1 MASAKDIRFDQRNVT
16 NTAYQ
21 EKYVNGN
28 SLILRTD
35 STGSVVGASTLE
47 GVAIGT
53 TTPSTANFTNV
64 TASVIS
70 SSILIGNLS
79 GSLSGSNII
88 ANNISSSTLYVSQN
102 IINDGTLTV
111 VGNSTLSNVTASN
124 ISASGNISSS
134 NLFVSNNTTLGN
146 DVNDLILT
154 CHSNLLVAQK
164 DKEKSEESIAKL
176 KELTQ
181 QYKFYEYYLM
191 AVNRDGV
198 PYDLITT
205 AVPFI
210 EQEINNILTQL
221 VDFNI
226 SNGIADDD
234 EAAVDTYDLASG
246 TPKLNDDDVYWNIE
260 HWFNV
265 YQIIYIY

>member
-1 MASAKDIRFDQRNVT
+1 MNNNQTGRFAFFKLELNENNQPQWV
-16 NTAYQ
+16 Q

-28 SLILRTD
+28 SLIIRTD

-134 NLFVSNNTTLGN
+134 
-146 DVNDLILT
+146 
-154 CHSNLLVAQK
+154 
-164 DKEKSEESIAKL
+164 
-176 KELTQ
+176 
-181 QYKFYEYYLM
+181 
-191 AVNRDGV
+191 
-198 PYDLITT
+198 T
-205 AVPFI
+205 A
-210 EQEINNILTQL
+210 
-221 VDFNI
+221 DFNTLTSI
-226 SNGIADDD
+226 LS
-234 EAAVDTYDLASG
+234 TL
-246 TPKLNDDDVYWNIE
+246 
-260 HWFNV
+260 FNV
-265 YQIIYIY
+265 TTR